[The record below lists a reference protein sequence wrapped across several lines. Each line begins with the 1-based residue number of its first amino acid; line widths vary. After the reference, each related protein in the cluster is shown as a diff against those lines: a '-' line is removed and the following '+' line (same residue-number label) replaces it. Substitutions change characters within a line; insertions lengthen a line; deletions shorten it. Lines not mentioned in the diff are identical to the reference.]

1 MTSFSRERLPLPPI
15 HFHVLPIE
23 EEDRRR
29 YECDVKVLCVDRL
42 TVCVDDVNVGHLGH
56 CVLVLGKL
64 RDSRNMK
71 LYIDRGSPHRQEPE
85 SQHKTIRHYRSR

>member
-71 LYIDRGSPHRQEPE
+71 LYKEGEPPQARARE
-85 SQHKTIRHYRSR
+85 PAQNHSALL